1 MKENLYCVPYDKKI
15 KTRQN
20 GVVYHCEKTVDEK
33 NVPDKKTV
41 KCNVC
46 NKEFKDERCLKIH
59 QTKMKHHKKEVP
71 SKKRTKTSSSPVEL
85 DVLIKKSK
93 MFFSK

>member
-20 GVVYHCEKTVDEK
+20 VIVYHCEKKIE
-33 NVPDKKTV
+33 DKKV
-41 KCNVC
+41 SKCNVC

-59 QTKMKHHKKEVP
+59 QTKMKHHKKEVS
-71 SKKRTKTSSSPVEL
+71 SKKRIKTSSSPVDT
-85 DVLIKKSK
+85 DVLIKKPKS
-93 MFFSK
+93 FFSI